1 MQTRPRYHTPEE
13 PVPEESTFGE
23 SALKRYTP
31 EEYLRLEE
39 TAEFRSEYRDGE
51 ITPMTG
57 GSADHNSIVVN
68 ICTLL
73 KFALRGKG
81 FKVFTSDLRLW
92 IPTYQIYTYPD
103 VMVIQ
108 GEPVFQAKRTDTV
121 MNPCLIVEVL
131 SKSTQN
137 YDHTRKFKFY
147 RSIAEVQEYVLVDQY
162 AIEIEHYT
170 RLEDNSWRLRDYGA
184 DTQSISLSSVEPAS
198 VELEIAIADLYEGVN
213 FEGVNF
219 EGVNFDLQDL
229 EAAPSEEQVAN

>member
-1 MQTRPRYHTPEE
+1 MQTQPSYHKPEESVPEE
-13 PVPEESTFGE
+13 PTLAE

-57 GSADHNSIVVN
+57 GSINHNRIVGSIYAY
-68 ICTLL
+68 L
-73 KFALRGKG
+73 KFALRGKNLEA
-81 FKVFTSDLRLW
+81 FTSDLRLW
-92 IPTYQIYTYPD
+92 IPTYQLYTYPD

-131 SKSTQN
+131 SKSTQT
-137 YDHTRKFKFY
+137 YDRTRKFKFY
-147 RSIAEVQEYVLVDQY
+147 RSIAALQEYVLVDQY

-184 DTQSISLSSVEPAS
+184 DTQSLTLSS

-213 FEGVNF
+213 F
-219 EGVNFDLQDL
+219 DLQDP
-229 EAAPSEEQVAN
+229 EAAPSEAQAEEQAAT